1 MHPFTCLVV
10 GVKRRAQGTAL
21 QHMQYCGDNTPTC
34 TQLTRYAVGVQ
45 REQRRVLGLVILR
58 GEEVVSLVLEG
69 PPPAE
74 EKVPLHAA
82 EAAPGVG
89 TAKSAGRGGLP
100 VSGQAPA
107 GLSGPARGVGGPAPG
122 MMLPRPQVRSNYR
135 GLSQL

>member
-1 MHPFTCLVV
+1 M
-10 GVKRRAQGTAL
+10 
-21 QHMQYCGDNTPTC
+21 
-34 TQLTRYAVGVQ
+34 
-45 REQRRVLGLVILR
+45 LGLVILR

-107 GLSGPARGVGGPAPG
+107 GLAGPARGVGGPAPG
-122 MMLPRPQVRSNYR
+122 MMLPRPQVRCPTPARAAARRTSAR
-135 GLSQL
+135 RQLHAHCMCDQHSVAEARTSIQHTTGTWHPLARYHASLACS